1 MAYNFR
7 AHRHICHDKCSAF
20 GRGVEGRGLCIRD
33 GMEKRER
40 KKKKGEV
47 TRKGFL
53 VEWKE

>member
-40 KKKKGEV
+40 KKKGEV